1 MKIKNPTIIALT
13 LSLIISAPLISQTN
27 EIGLFAGG
35 SLFHGDVGYQN
46 AEYSILN
53 TKPVIG
59 LNFKRNFNYHFGL
72 LLSFNKSTI
81 QANDNVS
88 TDEFNINRNI
98 DFKSKINEFSLILE
112 FNFHPYLSRDTD
124 HNTTSFIFTG
134 ISKFYFNPQNK
145 YDGRWYN
152 VQPLTTEGQNS
163 DLYPSREIY
172 SLNGWAIPIGMG
184 YKVNIYNSIT
194 LAFNIGWRITW
205 IDYIDDVSTTYVEE
219 SILNQTASELA
230 NQSNNNLPSKFQRG
244 NPYNNDKY
252 GFIGIN
258 ILYSIKDRNNGCDN
272 IVY

>member
-1 MKIKNPTIIALT
+1 MKIKNWIILALT
-13 LSLIISAPLISQTN
+13 FSLTISIPVISQTN
-27 EIGLFAGG
+27 EIGLFLGG
-35 SLFHGDVGYQN
+35 SLFHGDVGYKN

-59 LNFKRNFNYHFGL
+59 LNFKRNLNYHFGL
-72 LLSFNKSTI
+72 LFSFNKSTI

-88 TDEFNINRNI
+88 SDAFNINRNI
-98 DFKSKINEFSLILE
+98 NFRSKINELALVLE
-112 FNFHPYLSRDTD
+112 FNFQPYLSRDPD
-124 HNTTSFIFTG
+124 HNTTSFIFAG
-134 ISKFYFNPQNK
+134 ISKFYFNPQSE

-152 VQPLTTEGQNS
+152 LQPLTTEGQGS
-163 DLYPSREIY
+163 DLYPGREIY
-172 SLNGWAIPIGMG
+172 NLNGWAIPIGVG
-184 YKVNIYNSIT
+184 YKVNIYNYIT
-194 LAFNIGWRITW
+194 LAFNIGWRMTW
-205 IDYIDDVSTTYVEE
+205 IDYIDDVSMTYVEE

-252 GFIGIN
+252 GFIGIS